1 MCVTTR
7 SVNFTCVLNYTHLHC
22 STQLTHTVYKYYTQI
37 TCILHMCRSVL
48 LVRGF
53 NRRRPPAI
61 DLGVL
66 HSNPPPSW
74 RDLYPAN
81 TERKLAFQVV
91 TFLSNT
97 CWKTLEM
104 PFPSVWIS
112 KFSGGACPQTPL
124 EARTFGA
131 RSTSCLHLLPSL
143 LLQNLLKA
151 LLVYLKTHWT
161 ECFVCH

>member
-1 MCVTTR
+1 MQMCVTTR

-53 NRRRPPAI
+53 NRRRLPVI
-61 DLGVL
+61 DRGVL

-104 PFPSVWIS
+104 PFPSVW
-112 KFSGGACPQTPL
+112 

-131 RSTSCLHLLPSL
+131 RLPSRLHLLPSL

-151 LLVYLKTHWT
+151 LLVYLKTHWA